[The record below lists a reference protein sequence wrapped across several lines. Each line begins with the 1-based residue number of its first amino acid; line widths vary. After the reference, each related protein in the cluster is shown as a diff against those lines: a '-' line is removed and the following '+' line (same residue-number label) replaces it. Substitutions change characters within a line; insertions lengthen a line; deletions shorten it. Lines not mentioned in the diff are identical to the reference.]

1 MADIDHLFKQYIA
14 DHRAG
19 GEADP
24 LAYLDRTAEADRTEL
39 AGLIDGYLSRAP
51 RQAFDAEKFAASTA
65 ASAVDALSRS
75 LGGQAGLWPS
85 LLPRLRERARLKR
98 ADVVERLTESL
109 GAAGRETKVARYY
122 HEMEQGSLPSEGVSS
137 RVLEALG
144 AIVGESAQA
153 LREAGRVVGGGRAP
167 GERAASAVF
176 ARAVPQSPAA
186 ADASPAEP
194 PALAE
199 DPWDEIDEL
208 FTAG

>member
-1 MADIDHLFKQYIA
+1 MADVDHLFKQYIA
-14 DHRAG
+14 EHRAG

-24 LAYLDRTAEADRTEL
+24 LAYLDRTTGPERAEL
-39 AGLIDGYLSRAP
+39 AGLIDGYLSRAA
-51 RQAFDAEKFAASTA
+51 RRAFDSEAFAASA
-65 ASAVDALSRS
+65 AAPAVDALARS

-98 ADVVERLTESL
+98 ADVVERLTEAL

-122 HEMEQGSLPSEGVSS
+122 HEMEQGSLPSEGVSA

-153 LREAGRVVGGGRAP
+153 LREAGQVVGGGGAP

-176 ARAVPQSPAA
+176 ARAVPQSSAA
-186 ADASPAEP
+186 ADASLAEP
-194 PALAE
+194 PTVAE
-199 DPWDEIDEL
+199 EPWDEVDEL